1 MIPDSMIATGSDA
14 PWDRLSDVGDWVVV
28 LFGLFLWV
36 TYVFS
41 LFCLGVRAMS
51 TRRYK
56 QTKHKRL
63 PRVQIKRSN
72 PAMAWRLISRVAVST
87 IRRLFTTARVR
98 ARSRISAT
106 QGATQL
112 ANKKRILVNRA
123 DGSVA
128 FLQRLL
134 LPKRY

>member
-1 MIPDSMIATGSDA
+1 MIPGSMIATGSYA
-14 PWDRLSDVGDWVVV
+14 LWDRLSDVGDWVVV
-28 LFGLFLWV
+28 LFGLLLWV
-36 TYVFS
+36 SCVFS

-63 PRVQIKRSN
+63 PRGQIKRSN
-72 PAMAWRLISRVAVST
+72 PAMAWRLISRVVAST
-87 IRRLFTTARVR
+87 IRRLFPTARVR

-112 ANKKRILVNRA
+112 ADKKRILVNRA